1 MSEYTTEQMLQ
12 DRCKDIANELVAI
25 SDYRLYRDADGDT
38 FEADDINE
46 AEKKD
51 PFATLV
57 EMNEYLEDVYDVKAT
72 IDSNGRIESIRVAVA
87 LGGPNIYIDTDECAV
102 CGCWGG
108 DRAKSYLT
116 RDVADEVEEAL
127 FCNFEGV
134 TVSI

>member
-12 DRCKDIANELVAI
+12 DRCKEIADELIAI
-25 SDYRLYRDADGDT
+25 SDSRLFRDADGYT
-38 FEADDINE
+38 FEADDMDE
-46 AEKKD
+46 AEEKD

-57 EMNEYLEDVYDVKAT
+57 EMNEYLEDAYDFKAT
-72 IDSNGRIESIRVAVA
+72 IDSDGRIESIRAAVA
-87 LGGPNIYIDTDECAV
+87 TGGPNIYIDTDECAV
-102 CGCWGG
+102 CGYWGG

-116 RDVADEVEEAL
+116 RCVADEVEEAL